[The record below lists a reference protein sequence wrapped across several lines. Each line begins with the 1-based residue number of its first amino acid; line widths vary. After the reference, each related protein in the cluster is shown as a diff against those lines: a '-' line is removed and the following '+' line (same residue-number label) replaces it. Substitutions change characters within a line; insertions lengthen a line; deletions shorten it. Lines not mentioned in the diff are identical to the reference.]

1 MADESKGSK
10 CPVSPENFFRDISEV
25 QDPSLRRATYA
36 SLETGQLTPLLKEE
50 LKCRIQSRRLSEG
63 KEELLVDF
71 TSPSKFQPRPDEI
84 EKLNKRREQ
93 NRRAARK
100 FRQKKRKDG
109 DNLMKE
115 SEKLE
120 SDNTSLQEE
129 IAKLYEERKKLE
141 EIWSDHTR
149 KCQLITTGQSTSST
163 DVT

>member
-1 MADESKGSK
+1 MAAGSK
-10 CPVSPENFFRDISEV
+10 RSEYICSEKFFRDISEL
-25 QDPSLRRATYA
+25 QDPSLRRATFA
-36 SLETGQLTPLLKEE
+36 SLESGQLTPLLKEE

-63 KEELLVDF
+63 KEELHVDF

-115 SEKLE
+115 AEKLDT
-120 SDNTSLQEE
+120 DNTSLQEE
-129 IAKLYEERKKLE
+129 IAKLYEERNKLE
-141 EIWSDHTR
+141 EILNDHTH
-149 KCQLITTGQSTSST
+149 KCQLVSTGQSTSA